1 MAKLGRCENCLAPKG
16 KDCPN
21 WVAESWGVWETN
33 VVTGEQRLVTGC
45 FPRVMLR
52 LMEFVVR
59 TNNSAAAAVESNR
72 NETAAGLQRVAH
84 AIGSTMP
91 RLIERR

>member
-1 MAKLGRCENCLAPKG
+1 MTCQCKTDKQRAKCI
-16 KDCPN
+16 
-21 WVAESWGVWETN
+21 WWISESCGVWETN
-33 VVTGEQRLVTGC
+33 TVTGEQRLATGC
-45 FPRVMLR
+45 FPSVLLR

-84 AIGSTMP
+84 AIGSTLP
-91 RLIERR
+91 RLIEKQ